1 MNRKTATLMGAAV
14 AIAAGPAVATTS
26 AVAAPAVPI
35 AASYAELLQPIPNA
49 SERLKQADLE
59 QSAAPARMIK
69 AQWRDHHHHHHN
81 HYRHYRQHNRDWY
94 LSNGYYWHGGGWVLR
109 PRHHHH
115 HHHHHNHY

>member
-69 AQWRDHHHHHHN
+69 AQWRDHHHHHN